1 MTLSQLL
8 KDVQMTAVQYPG
20 AGRRENWRADLAGT
34 LPAGEVST
42 VATEPEK
49 AEENSLFLCTSREP
63 EDIALQV
70 AAARANGAR
79 CALVAEFAA
88 QDILQLRCADLR
100 QATAFVFANFHGN
113 PQDKLKVIGVTGTN
127 GKTTTTTLIRHIL
140 CSMGMTCGLIGTNG
154 DAVGA
159 DRSSTGYTTPIPQIL
174 YAEMARAAQSG
185 YEYLVMEVSSH
196 SLAQKRVEPIRF
208 ELAVFTNLT
217 RDHLD
222 YHGSMEAYL
231 EAKKRLFVQADR
243 GVVNIDD
250 SAGYAILERCAGG
263 SVTYGRRL
271 GAEYLAEDVVQRRAG
286 VEYTL
291 VHAGGRYAVSYP
303 VPGLFSVYNSL
314 AAIAGCHS
322 LGLPLPG
329 ILDAVAAFAGVAGR
343 MEALDTGLGFQV
355 VIDYAH
361 TPDGLENVLR
371 TIRGYKEGRLIALF
385 GCGGNR
391 DRGKRPQ
398 MCRAAASYADF
409 MVVTSDNP
417 RGENPYAILK
427 DILAGLDGFDTPF
440 AVIENRRAATKFA
453 LEQARPGDV
462 VLLAGKG
469 HEDYQIIGDTV
480 YPYDEKEIVRELIK
494 GLKE

>member
-1 MTLSQLL
+1 MTRLTRVLEL
-8 KDVQMTAVQYPG
+8 KSFDFVAAVKGCANDGGAVSG

-250 SAGYAILERCAGG
+250 SAGYAILERCAGKRHLR
-263 SVTYGRRL
+263 TPAGRRVSC
-271 GAEYLAEDVVQRRAG
+271 GGRRAAPG
-286 VEYTL
+286 RRG
-291 VHAGGRYAVSYP
+291 VHACPRRRPICRFLP

-322 LGLPLPG
+322 LGLPLSGIPG
-329 ILDAVAAFAGVAGR
+329 CRGGVCGR
-343 MEALDTGLGFQV
+343 GGA
-355 VIDYAH
+355 
-361 TPDGLENVLR
+361 DGS
-371 TIRGYKEGRLIALF
+371 A
-385 GCGGNR
+385 
-391 DRGKRPQ
+391 
-398 MCRAAASYADF
+398 
-409 MVVTSDNP
+409 
-417 RGENPYAILK
+417 
-427 DILAGLDGFDTPF
+427 
-440 AVIENRRAATKFA
+440 
-453 LEQARPGDV
+453 
-462 VLLAGKG
+462 
-469 HEDYQIIGDTV
+469 
-480 YPYDEKEIVRELIK
+480 
-494 GLKE
+494 